1 MYFAITT
8 YVMLMTLAFIKQEFF
23 IFNEWGDNLQK
34 ILCVG
39 IGGFIGA
46 AIRYIVT
53 VQTAKVIN
61 SNMPF
66 GTLIVNVVGGFLIGV
81 IMELSMSTD
90 FISPNLRL
98 FLTTGIMGGLTTFS
112 TFSYETINLIYDGRY
127 LLGVANILLNVF
139 LSLGGVILGRFLC
152 NVGI

>member
-1 MYFAITT
+1 M
-8 YVMLMTLAFIKQEFF
+8 
-23 IFNEWGDNLQK
+23 QK
-34 ILCVG
+34 IIYVG

-46 AIRYIVT
+46 AIRYIVA
-53 VQTAKVIN
+53 VQSAKIIN
-61 SNMPF
+61 SNMPL
-66 GTLIVNVVGGFLIGV
+66 GTLIVNVVGGFLIGA

-112 TFSYETINLIYDGRY
+112 TFSYETITLMYDGRY
-127 LLGVANILLNVF
+127 LLGISNVLLNVF
-139 LSLGGVILGRFLC
+139 LSLGGVALGRMLC